1 MNLLIRQVTIAD
13 PNSAFN
19 GKLVDVLVK
28 DGKFAKIATKMSDAD
43 IPNGVE
49 EKNGKGCYLS
59 PGWFDMKVNFRE
71 PGYEQKE
78 TIVSGQQ
85 SAARGGFTGV
95 LLMPSVK
102 PAIQTRSDVE
112 YVLNKSRNFSVDVFA
127 AGSVTNN
134 REGKELAEMF
144 DMKQGGAVIFTDDK
158 RAITNS
164 GLMMRALQYAGNIGT
179 KLIAYA
185 DDPAITGEPLAN
197 ESTVTTSLG
206 FKGSPSFVEA
216 VMLERDVRLM
226 EHTGQPLHV
235 SGIST
240 AEAIEVVRMAKKM
253 GLPITAEAYAYH
265 LLLDDSSLEGFDSN
279 YKVKP
284 PLRSISDRELL
295 CEAIADGTIDVVV
308 SDHSPEDIESKDVEF
323 DYAAYGMIGLES
335 TYSVVK
341 KAMEGKMSPEFTAK
355 LMAINPREIL
365 GLEIPSITE
374 GTNANFTIFNPE
386 EKYIFGKADIKSK
399 SRNTPFIDTE
409 FAGKVKMTFNKQ
421 VLYDNLV

>member
-13 PNSAFN
+13 PNSALN

-43 IPNGVE
+43 IPAGVE

-95 LLMPSVK
+95 LIMPSVK

-112 YVLNKSRNFSVDVFA
+112 YVLNKSKSFPVEVFT
-127 AGSVTNN
+127 AGSITVN
-134 REGKELAEMF
+134 REGKDLAEMF

-197 ESTVTTSLG
+197 ESTVTTTLG
-206 FKGSPSFVEA
+206 FKGSPSFAEA

-365 GLEIPSITE
+365 GLEIPSIAE
-374 GTNANFTIFNPE
+374 GAVANFTIFNPD
-386 EKYIFGKADIKSK
+386 EKYIFGKSDIKSK
-399 SRNTPFIDTE
+399 SRNTPFIDSAFE
-409 FAGKVKMTFNKQ
+409 GKVKMTYNKQ

>member
-13 PNSAFN
+13 PNSAVN
-19 GKLVDVLVK
+19 GKLVDVLIK
-28 DGKFAKIATKMSDAD
+28 DGKFSKIAARMNDAD
-43 IPNGVE
+43 IPEGVI
-49 EKNGKGCYLS
+49 EKDGKGCYLS

-71 PGYEQKE
+71 PGHEQKE
-78 TIVSGQQ
+78 TIISGQQ

-102 PAIQTRSDVE
+102 PSIQTRSDVE
-112 YVLNKSRNFSVDVFA
+112 YVLNKSRNFPVDVFT
-127 AGSVTNN
+127 AGSITIN

-164 GLMMRALQYAGNIGT
+164 GLMMRALQYAGNIGL

-206 FKGSPSFVEA
+206 FKGSPSFAEA

-295 CEAIADGTIDVVV
+295 CEAIADGIIDIVV

-335 TYSVVK
+335 TYSVVM
-341 KAMEGKMSPEFTAK
+341 KAMGKKITPEFTAQM
-355 LMAINPREIL
+355 MAINPRSIL
-365 GLEIPSITE
+365 GIEIPVITE
-374 GTNANFTIFNPE
+374 GGSANFTVFNPS
-386 EKYIFGKADIKSK
+386 EKYVFNKSDLRSK
-399 SRNTPFIDTE
+399 SRNTPFIETE
-409 FAGKVKMTFNKQ
+409 FEGKVKMTFNKH
-421 VLYDNLV
+421 VLYDNLD

>member
-13 PNSAFN
+13 PNSALN

-43 IPNGVE
+43 IPKGVE

-112 YVLNKSRNFSVDVFA
+112 YVLNKSKSFPVEVFT
-127 AGSVTNN
+127 AGSITVN
-134 REGKELAEMF
+134 REGKDLAEMF

-164 GLMMRALQYAGNIGT
+164 GLMMRALQYAGNIGS
-179 KLIAYA
+179 KIIAYA

-197 ESTVTTSLG
+197 ESTVTTTLG
-206 FKGSPSFVEA
+206 FKGSPSFAEA

-235 SGIST
+235 SGVST

-341 KAMEGKMSPEFTAK
+341 KAMEGKITPEFTAK

-365 GLEIPSITE
+365 GLEIPSIAE
-374 GTNANFTIFNPE
+374 GAAANFTIFNPE
-386 EKYIFGKADIKSK
+386 EKYIFGKSDIKSK
-399 SRNTPFIDTE
+399 SRNTPFIDAAFE
-409 FAGKVKMTFNKQ
+409 GKVKMTFNKE
-421 VLYDNLV
+421 VLYDNLD